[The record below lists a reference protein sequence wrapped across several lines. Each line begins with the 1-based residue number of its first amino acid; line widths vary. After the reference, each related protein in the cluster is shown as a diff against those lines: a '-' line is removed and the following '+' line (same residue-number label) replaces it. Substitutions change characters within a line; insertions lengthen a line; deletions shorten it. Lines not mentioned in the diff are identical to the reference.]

1 MYEQP
6 PALAERLLVLALG
19 RGDEARA
26 ILGDLAE
33 DYAVAL
39 RDRGPGA
46 ARRWYWREAIMLGG
60 SSTLGRLLG
69 RAPLSR
75 SSHRRDST
83 VNNPLSSIGVFQ
95 DAQYAFRAIRRD
107 RGFFVFATLVIGL
120 GVGASTAVFS
130 VVSPL
135 LLQPLPF
142 HEPERLVLIENSA
155 SGGTGMSAITS
166 RTSNVR
172 DYPEIDF
179 RSSPNSGRS
188 RERG

>member
-1 MYEQP
+1 
-6 PALAERLLVLALG
+6 
-19 RGDEARA
+19 
-26 ILGDLAE
+26 
-33 DYAVAL
+33 
-39 RDRGPGA
+39 
-46 ARRWYWREAIMLGG
+46 MLSG
-60 SSTLGRLLG
+60 SHSFGRLLG

-142 HEPERLVLIENSA
+142 HEPERLVLIENSE

-172 DYPEIDF
+172 DYREQARSFDGIAGYNAFFGTRSYNLVGSGEPERLVAVGKMAGSEPIVLY
-179 RSSPNSGRS
+179 
-188 RERG
+188 